1 MKDVMK
7 VPSDSARMRAHAAE
21 AGKLLKVLGNQQR
34 LLILCHLAE
43 GELAVGELLERL
55 ALGQSALSQHLAKLR
70 EFALVCTR
78 REAQTVYYRLADGP
92 AQALMTTLHG
102 IYCAKPSRRHR

>member
-1 MKDVMK
+1 MNAVMK
-7 VPSDSARMRAHAAE
+7 VKSDPARMRVHAAE
-21 AGKLLKVLGNQQR
+21 ASELLKALANEQR

-70 EFALVCTR
+70 ESALVRTR

-92 AQALMTTLHG
+92 VQALMATLHG
-102 IYCAKPSRRHR
+102 IYCGAPARGRR